1 MVAGFGG
8 RRRSN
13 SHALRHV
20 LVLSAGALLATG
32 CATPSYD
39 AAAIEASQNG
49 DQKTA
54 ANLAKKQVERYS
66 GPDNCSSKT
75 TLNCGTLAL
84 AYGSLAEYQILGG
97 DRTSGEGSF
106 IRAKSALNQTDKA
119 YRPSAVA
126 MVYRDVSEAYWKT
139 GDRPRAIAVIKE
151 GRTAGADEWL
161 FSASAAKSAF
171 EETAPP
177 SPPAPALAPSPLS
190 PTPTSAKPPVTAK
203 R

>member
-1 MVAGFGG
+1 MVAGLGG
-8 RRRSN
+8 RRCSDI
-13 SHALRHV
+13 HGFRHG
-20 LVLSAGALLATG
+20 LVLLAGALLVSACSTP
-32 CATPSYD
+32 PSYD

-49 DQKTA
+49 DQKKA
-54 ANLAKKQVERYS
+54 ANLATTQVERYS

-97 DRTSGEGSF
+97 DRTGGEGSF
-106 IRAKSALNQTDKA
+106 SRAKSALNQTDKA
-119 YRPSAVA
+119 YRPSAVS

-171 EETAPP
+171 EEAAPP
-177 SPPAPALAPSPLS
+177 SPPPPSPLS
-190 PTPTSAKPPVTAK
+190 AKPATVVPPVTARK
-203 R
+203 